1 MSSLLGEF
9 QSPLF
14 IILAVPII
22 LGTTATDAATAL
34 SLGDAGLHADNFIL
48 LETFA

>member
-1 MSSLLGEF
+1 MVSSQAGE
-9 QSPLF
+9 PHAVP
-14 IILAVPII
+14 IILVPII